1 MTPVATLTSS
11 LLMGDVSTM
20 ALLWLGTSM
29 LLASVVRALTGW
41 AFSIIAVPM
50 LSLVFPPDQAVVLNI
65 LLALAATLKNVP
77 TMRGQ
82 ISRRIFLP
90 LLFSGL
96 VGTPTGYW
104 LHTMVGDAGLR
115 LVMGLLVLALS
126 AAMLLILLRP
136 RPRALTLSALALALA
151 GLASGVLGGAV
162 GIAGPPVVLLFMLT
176 ATDVSQTR
184 ATLALGLLTV
194 CLLAACAYLFGG
206 HITQPVLL
214 LFALALPVVLLGD
227 TVGNRLFA
235 RYGGHAARRV
245 SAALTCGLGFL
256 SIARALFWS

>member
-1 MTPVATLTSS
+1 
-11 LLMGDVSTM
+11 MGDISTV
-20 ALLWLGTSM
+20 ALLWLVTTV

-50 LSLVFPPDQAVVLNI
+50 LSLVFPPNQAVVLNI

-77 TMRGQ
+77 AMRGQ
-82 ISRRIFLP
+82 ISRRVFLP

-96 VGTPTGYW
+96 VGTPVGYW
-104 LHTMVGDAGLR
+104 LHTVIGDAGLR

-126 AAMLLILLRP
+126 AAMLLIPP
-136 RPRALTLSALALALA
+136 RPQTLTLPALALA

-162 GIAGPPVVLLFMLT
+162 GIAGPPVVVLFMLT
-176 ATDVSQTR
+176 ATNMGQAR

-194 CLLAACAYLFGG
+194 CLMATCAYLFGG
-206 HITQPVLL
+206 HITSPVLL

-227 TVGNRLFA
+227 TLGNRLFT
-235 RYGGHAARRV
+235 RYGGQAARRV
-245 SAALTCGLGFL
+245 SVVLTCGLGIL
-256 SIARALFWS
+256 SITRALLGP

>member
-1 MTPVATLTSS
+1 
-11 LLMGDVSTM
+11 MGDIGAV
-20 ALLWLGTSM
+20 ALLWLVSSV
-29 LLASVVRALTGW
+29 LLASVVRAMTGW

-50 LSLVFPPDQAVVLNI
+50 LSLVFSPEQAVVLNI

-77 TMRGQ
+77 AMRGQ

-96 VGTPTGYW
+96 VGTPVGYC

-115 LVMGLLVLALS
+115 LGMGLLVLALS
-126 AAMLLILLRP
+126 AAMFLIASRP
-136 RPRALTLSALALALA
+136 QALTLPALALA

-162 GIAGPPVVLLFMLT
+162 GIAGPPVVLLSMLT
-176 ATDVSQTR
+176 ATDMGQAR

-194 CLLAACAYLFGG
+194 CLLAACAYLVGG
-206 HITQPVLL
+206 HITVPVLL

-227 TVGNRLFA
+227 TLGNRLFA
-235 RYGGHAARRV
+235 RYGGHGVRRV
-245 SAALTCGLGFL
+245 SVALTCGW
-256 SIARALFWS
+256 AC

>member
-1 MTPVATLTSS
+1 
-11 LLMGDVSTM
+11 MGDISTV
-20 ALLWLGTSM
+20 ALLWLVTTV

-41 AFSIIAVPM
+41 ALSIIAAPM

-77 TMRGQ
+77 AMRGQ
-82 ISRRIFLP
+82 ISLRIFLP

-96 VGTPTGYW
+96 VGTPVGYW
-104 LHTMVGDAGLR
+104 LHTVIGDAGLR

-126 AAMLLILLRP
+126 AAMLLIPP
-136 RPRALTLSALALALA
+136 RPQTLTLPALALA

-162 GIAGPPVVLLFMLT
+162 GIAGPPVVVLFMLT
-176 ATDVSQTR
+176 ATDMGQAR

-194 CLLAACAYLFGG
+194 CLMATCAYLFGG
-206 HITQPVLL
+206 HITSPVLL

-227 TVGNRLFA
+227 TLGNRLFA
-235 RYGGHAARRV
+235 RYGGQAARRV
-245 SAALTCGLGFL
+245 SVVLTCGLGIL
-256 SIARALFWS
+256 SITRALLGP

>member
-1 MTPVATLTSS
+1 
-11 LLMGDVSTM
+11 MGDIGAV
-20 ALLWLGTSM
+20 ALLWLVSSV
-29 LLASVVRALTGW
+29 LLAAVVRAMTGW

-50 LSLVFPPDQAVVLNI
+50 LSLVFPPEQAVVLNI

-77 TMRGQ
+77 AMRGQ

-96 VGTPTGYW
+96 VGTPAGYW

-115 LVMGLLVLALS
+115 LGMGLLVLALS
-126 AAMLLILLRP
+126 AAMFLIAP
-136 RPRALTLSALALALA
+136 RPQALTLPALALA

-176 ATDVSQTR
+176 ATDMGQAR

-194 CLLAACAYLFGG
+194 CLLAACAYLVGG
-206 HITQPVLL
+206 HITVPVLL

-227 TVGNRLFA
+227 TLGNRLFA
-235 RYGGHAARRV
+235 RYGGHGVRRV
-245 SAALTCGLGFL
+245 SVALTCGVGLL
-256 SIARALFWS
+256 SIARSLVGP

>member
-1 MTPVATLTSS
+1 MAPVTPLTSS
-11 LLMGDVSTM
+11 LLIGDVSTM

-41 AFSIIAVPM
+41 AFSLIAVPM

-77 TMRGQ
+77 TMRSH

-96 VGTPTGYW
+96 IGTPTGYW

-126 AAMLLILLRP
+126 AAMLLILP
-136 RPRALTLSALALALA
+136 RPRALTLPALALA
-151 GLASGVLGGAV
+151 GRASGLVGGAV
-162 GIAGPPVVLLFMLT
+162 GISGPPVVLLFMLT
-176 ATDVSQTR
+176 ATDMSQAR

-194 CLLAACAYLFGG
+194 CLLAGCAYLFGG
-206 HITQPVLL
+206 HITPPVLL

-227 TVGNRLFA
+227 TLGNRLFA

-245 SAALTCGLGFL
+245 SVALTCGLGLL
-256 SIARALFWS
+256 SIARSLLGA

>member
-1 MTPVATLTSS
+1 
-11 LLMGDVSTM
+11 MGDISTV
-20 ALLWLGTSM
+20 ALLWLVTTV

-50 LSLVFPPDQAVVLNI
+50 LSLVFPPNQAVVLNI

-77 TMRGQ
+77 AMRGQ
-82 ISRRIFLP
+82 ISRRVFLP

-96 VGTPTGYW
+96 VGTPVGYW
-104 LHTMVGDAGLR
+104 LHTVIGDAGLR

-126 AAMLLILLRP
+126 AAMLLIPP
-136 RPRALTLSALALALA
+136 RPQTLTLPALALA

-162 GIAGPPVVLLFMLT
+162 GIAGPPVVVLFMLT
-176 ATDVSQTR
+176 ATDMGQAR

-194 CLLAACAYLFGG
+194 CLMATCAYLFGG
-206 HITQPVLL
+206 HITSPVLL

-227 TVGNRLFA
+227 TLGNRLFA
-235 RYGGHAARRV
+235 RYGGQAARRV
-245 SAALTCGLGFL
+245 SVVLTCGLGIL
-256 SIARALFWS
+256 SITRALLGP

>member
-1 MTPVATLTSS
+1 MSDL
-11 LLMGDVSTM
+11 STVT
-20 ALLWLGTSM
+20 LLWLVTTM

-82 ISRRIFLP
+82 ISRQIFLP
-90 LLFSGL
+90 LLLSGL
-96 VGTPTGYW
+96 LGTPLGYW
-104 LHTMVGDAGLR
+104 LHTVIGDAGLR

-126 AAMLLILLRP
+126 ATMLLIPP
-136 RPRALTLSALALALA
+136 RPQALTLPALALA

-162 GIAGPPVVLLFMLT
+162 GIAGPPVVVLFMLT
-176 ATDVSQTR
+176 ATDMGQAR

-194 CLLAACAYLFGG
+194 CLMAACAYLFGG
-206 HITQPVLL
+206 HITPPVML

-227 TVGNRLFA
+227 TLGNRLFA
-235 RYGGHAARRV
+235 RYGGQAARRV
-245 SAALTCGLGFL
+245 SVALTCGLGIL
-256 SIARALFWS
+256 SITRALLGP